1 MTPGNKKRY
10 VKYVPNQKFDSQSY
24 EVYLFGEDP
33 ACFISTGKEIDE
45 NLIKEILGSKDQ
57 KKISFSNLSKKPDSM
72 PKLLFSHSIHKKK
85 NKVQTGMQRGKKATK
100 EVSVLTEDRKRFALI
115 VSKDDHLEE
124 AF

>member
-45 NLIKEILGSKDQ
+45 NLIKDILGSKDQ

-85 NKVQTGMQRGKKATK
+85 KQSSNGDAKRKK
-100 EVSVLTEDRKRFALI
+100 SN
-115 VSKDDHLEE
+115 
-124 AF
+124 